1 MTTLKQAWVIVRSEF
16 HGDRWKLLWALLFS
30 LVFMG
35 YFSAITGMVI
45 DDSLSGSAGR
55 MLSDVLMITMTLM
68 LSISFSRR
76 TMKYLSEDS
85 YTRMLA
91 YMRALPVPAAA
102 ILCKRKLNVLFA
114 ITMNGTL
121 YFSLI
126 YLISPGIRSELP
138 VPVYLAFAFTWVGYG
153 LIVSGLYIL
162 IEFSVSGKVYFWSIS
177 AIMILAIGAAGLV
190 HLGGGNLMLASV
202 AASKEWGLLSP
213 LMWGALVLG
222 VLSLQLFSKWTIHR
236 LKSRDLV

>member
-30 LVFMG
+30 LLFMG
-35 YFSAITGMVI
+35 YFAALSGMVI
-45 DDSLSGSAGR
+45 DDSLSGSDGR

-91 YMRALPVPAAA
+91 YMRALPVPAEV
-102 ILCKRKLNVLFA
+102 ILCKRKLNALFA
-114 ITMNGTL
+114 IAMNGML

-126 YLISPGIRSELP
+126 YLISPGLRSELP
-138 VPVYLAFAFTWVGYG
+138 VSAYLAFAFTWVGYG

-177 AIMILAIGAAGLV
+177 VIMILSVGAAGLV
-190 HLGGGNLMLASV
+190 YLTGGNILLATV
-202 AASKEWGLLSP
+202 AVSRSWGLGSP
-213 LMWGALVLG
+213 LMWGALAAG
-222 VLSLQLFSKWTIHR
+222 ALSMQLFSKWTIRR